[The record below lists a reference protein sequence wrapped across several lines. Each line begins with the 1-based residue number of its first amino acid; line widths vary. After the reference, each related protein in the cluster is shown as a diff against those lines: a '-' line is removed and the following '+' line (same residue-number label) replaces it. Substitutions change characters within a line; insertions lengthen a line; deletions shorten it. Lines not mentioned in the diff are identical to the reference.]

1 MTKIKDLS
9 IIILTVLISFL
20 IMPQVVFAGAD
31 SVGFSKKHSNVCTER
46 KNNWSNLSDEDV
58 CHSFY
63 AKEELC
69 AHDELIKR
77 SIECKKTIEEYKVD
91 IPLTDRSDYE
101 LCNTVLF
108 QNGDIR
114 NFHSHTLFEI
124 NKRNITL
131 KQCRFM
137 TKKFTGSEKQEYLK
151 QEALIQKKQ
160 RIDSMKADCRD
171 LGFTDGTEGMGNC
184 VLKLMELSKP
194 NQVVISN
201 PSSGSN
207 TSSTDAQRLKIEQ
220 ERLAMEKFKA
230 RQDAANKL
238 MDMGNCWS
246 VMGDYSPYC

>member
-20 IMPQVVFAGAD
+20 IMPQAVFAGAD
-31 SVGFSKKHSNVCTER
+31 SVGFSKTYNEWATLSN
-46 KNNWSNLSDEDV
+46 S
-58 CHSFY
+58 
-63 AKEELC
+63 ELC
-69 AHDELIKR
+69 YAYHVEEKIGAYDQVVKKSLKCENTIKQF
-77 SIECKKTIEEYKVD
+77 KVTPQK
-91 IPLTDRSDYE
+91 ISKRSDYE
-101 LCNTVLF
+101 LCDTILF
-108 QNGDIR
+108 ANGDIR
-114 NFHSHTLFEI
+114 DFHPHILTEI
-124 NKRNITL
+124 NKRNITP
-131 KQCRFM
+131 KKCRFM
-137 TKKFTGSEKQEYLK
+137 TKKFTGNEKQEYLK

-184 VLKLMELSKP
+184 VLKLMELAKP

-207 TSSTDAQRLKIEQ
+207 TISTDAQRLKIEQ

-238 MDMGNCWS
+238 MDMGKCWS